1 MELISADF
9 SISTDPL
16 IPTNGVRVGTA
27 RKGSKSVRMLRVAM
41 YQPGR
46 TSPNGDWQ
54 VPGESPTWVMGE
66 ISDELVASPFFA
78 SSPVKTYATS
88 GCRKFQDGR
97 TMLGSGWTGG

>member
-1 MELISADF
+1 MFLNSA
-9 SISTDPL
+9 L

-46 TSPNGDWQ
+46 TSPNGDRQ
-54 VPGESPTWVMGE
+54 VPGESPVWVMGE

-78 SSPVKTYATS
+78 SSPVKT
-88 GCRKFQDGR
+88 
-97 TMLGSGWTGG
+97 